1 MARRILTQR
10 EQFAYRFADAPAPG
24 MPCDPT
30 KDPSQGGCATAA
42 PSGPVG
48 AAPIKRPVVPAPPS
62 VGGPSSG
69 PSAGPAAGGGAAG
82 GGGPGAPVNY
92 NPGGGAE
99 QWRSH
104 AEEALRRNNQP
115 VNDETVN
122 AVLHQI
128 TTESSGNPNA
138 INLTD
143 SNAQAGHPSQGL
155 LQTIPSTF
163 QQYHLQGDSGDITD
177 PQANLDA
184 AVNYSVHTYGPIGQG
199 NAGIGSGHG
208 Y

>member
-1 MARRILTQR
+1 MPRQILTQR
-10 EQFAYRFADAPAPG
+10 EQWDFLRFAAPADGG
-24 MPCDPT
+24 MPCDP
-30 KDPSQGGCATAA
+30 ATPGSCSTSAPAGAPGAAA
-42 PSGPVG
+42 PGAKPV
-48 AAPIKRPVVPAPPS
+48 AAPNPKPATPASPAA
-62 VGGPSSG
+62 GN
-69 PSAGPAAGGGAAG
+69 AGPAAAGPGGQ
-82 GGGPGAPVNY
+82 GGPGAPVNY

-99 QWRSH
+99 QWRHH

-115 VNDETVN
+115 VNDQTVN

-163 QQYHLQGDSGDITD
+163 QQYHLPGDANSITD

-199 NAGIGSGHG
+199 NNGIGSGHG